1 MYKDIGGKI
10 KHAAYIM
17 FAIQAILCAAMGL
30 IYISEK
36 DITGFFILVFG
47 ILFSWISSWMIYG
60 FGELIDKVSS
70 IELSCTLEKTPKL
83 ILSDLKKQRDEGLIS
98 EEKYQD
104 QCAEILRNL

>member
-36 DITGFFILVFG
+36 DITGF
-47 ILFSWISSWMIYG
+47 
-60 FGELIDKVSS
+60 
-70 IELSCTLEKTPKL
+70 LS
-83 ILSDLKKQRDEGLIS
+83 
-98 EEKYQD
+98 
-104 QCAEILRNL
+104 